1 MTKQYKGRTATIEI
15 DEKNV
20 IIKSSGF
27 FSSSKKT
34 IPLRDIKN
42 VELSA
47 SSFFSKDT
55 VETGEHLH
63 SGNLRDLPHRYLEL
77 AYLLPPP

>member
-34 IPLRDIKN
+34 
-42 VELSA
+42 LSPYG
-47 SSFFSKDT
+47 FSITK
-55 VETGEHLH
+55 
-63 SGNLRDLPHRYLEL
+63 
-77 AYLLPPP
+77 

>member
-20 IIKSSGF
+20 IIKSCGF
-27 FSSSKKT
+27 CSSSKKT
-34 IPLRDIKN
+34 IPHRERKN

-47 SSFFSKDT
+47 
-55 VETGEHLH
+55 
-63 SGNLRDLPHRYLEL
+63 R
-77 AYLLPPP
+77 

>member
-20 IIKSSGF
+20 ISKSSGF

-34 IPLRDIKN
+34 SLDKGTQRKTTEN
-42 VELSA
+42 ELPSLTQCTA
-47 SSFFSKDT
+47 
-55 VETGEHLH
+55 
-63 SGNLRDLPHRYLEL
+63 
-77 AYLLPPP
+77 